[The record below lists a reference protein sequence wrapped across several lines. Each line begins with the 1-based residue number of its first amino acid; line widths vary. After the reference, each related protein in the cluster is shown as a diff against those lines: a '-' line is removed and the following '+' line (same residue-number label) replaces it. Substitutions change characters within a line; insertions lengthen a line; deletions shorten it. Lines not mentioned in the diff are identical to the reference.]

1 LEIFHSSGKTKTE
14 SFLEK
19 EVDQPILMM
28 WIWREKDET
37 NKLINAR
44 IKEMIKSWLVDEV
57 KWLLDKWYSP
67 TLQSMQWIWYKEV
80 VWYLQ
85 WQYDINEMENLLQQN
100 TQRLAKRQRTWFRR
114 YIADQKENPKKNVVY
129 KVWYLD

>member
-1 LEIFHSSGKTKTE
+1 M
-14 SFLEK
+14 EK

-37 NKLINAR
+37 NRLINAR
-44 IKEMIKSWLVDEV
+44 IKEMIKSGLVDEV
-57 KWLLDKWYSP
+57 RRLLDEWYSH

-85 WQYDINEMENLLQQN
+85 WQYDINEMERLLQQN

-114 YIADQKENPKKNVVY
+114 YITDEKENPKKGVTY